1 MGRLPTNNRSYQ
13 IQAIQDNHREILR
26 RLAVGQS
33 AKQIARDLNC
43 TTAVVSY
50 VKNSNL
56 GRPELDNLQLTRDDS
71 VRDLSAQIK
80 EAAPEAFQVLL
91 SLMRDESDTPRT
103 LRAKI
108 AMDNL
113 DRAGHGAIAKT
124 ANVGALLTL
133 EQIESLK
140 ARAKKAGIASGSVVD
155 GEFTE
160 A

>member
-1 MGRLPTNNRSYQ
+1 MGRLPTNNRNYQ
-13 IQAIQDNHREILR
+13 IKAIQDNHREILR
-26 RLAVGQS
+26 RLALGQS
-33 AKQIARDLNC
+33 AKQIAGDLGC

-50 VKNSNL
+50 VKNSRL
-56 GRPELDNLQLTRDDS
+56 GRGELDNLQLSRDS
-71 VRDLSAQIK
+71 AVKDLSQQIK

-91 SLMRDESDTPRT
+91 SLMRDDANTPRA

-113 DRAGHGAIAKT
+113 DRAGLSPVKKV
-124 ANVGALLTL
+124 ANFDALLTL
-133 EQIESLK
+133 EEIESLK
-140 ARAKKAGIASGSVVD
+140 ERAKSVGIKAGNVVE